1 MSTKL
6 SQQKIFHPLPY
17 TDFSLEQ
24 GAIQEIFFEGLSG
37 PFGTTLSNFVRSAEY
52 AKEGNM
58 YRAMEYALPK
68 GARTAMESYR
78 LGTEGYSL
86 RNGDIVASPDDFSGW
101 QLAVSALGIP
111 ATDIN
116 QIKWKRGQQYE
127 LVKWFET
134 RQSKI
139 RKQYIEA
146 KRDRNNSRAKEL
158 MLDWRNLQNA
168 KDRVRPFFN
177 DARSALKRTPIS
189 SLLRA
194 TTRQRQREE
203 KYREQLGTN

>member
-1 MSTKL
+1 MAT
-6 SQQKIFHPLPY
+6 
-17 TDFSLEQ
+17 
-24 GAIQEIFFEGLSG
+24 
-37 PFGTTLSNFVRSAEY
+37 
-52 AKEGNM
+52 
-58 YRAMEYALPK
+58 
-68 GARTAMESYR
+68 
-78 LGTEGYSL
+78 
-86 RNGDIVASPDDFSGW
+86 
-101 QLAVSALGIP
+101 AVSALGIP

-194 TTRQRQREE
+194 TTRQQQREE